1 MNRAASRS
9 GGGSGLSRD
18 AVVATAAALA
28 DARGLRH
35 VTLSAVAREAGVR
48 TPSLY
53 SHIRG
58 TDDLRTGLTVLALTE
73 LADRADRALAGRARR
88 EALVA
93 LAEVYRDYARE
104 HPGRFE
110 AAGALDLPVTAE
122 LEAAGARV
130 AEQSTAVLRGYPVP
144 EGERTHAV
152 RFVAS
157 VLRGFV
163 QLEAG
168 RAFEHRD
175 PPSEES
181 WSRALDALDGALRDW
196 RREPD

>member
-1 MNRAASRS
+1 VTGAAARPAARP
-9 GGGSGLSRD
+9 GLSRD

-28 DARGLRH
+28 DAHGLRH

-53 SHIRG
+53 SHIQG
-58 TDDLRTGLTVLALTE
+58 TDDLRAGLATLALTE
-73 LADRADRALAGRARR
+73 LADRGDRALAGRSGRD
-88 EALVA
+88 ALEA
-93 LAEVYRDYARE
+93 LAEVHRGYARE

-110 AAGALDLPVTAE
+110 AAGALDVPLTAA

-130 AEQSTAVLRGYPVP
+130 ADHSVAVLRGYPIP
-144 EGERTHAV
+144 EDERIHAV
-152 RFVAS
+152 RFLAS

-168 RAFEHRD
+168 GAFEHRD
-175 PPSEES
+175 PPSGES
-181 WSRALDALDGALRDW
+181 WARALTALDATLRHW
-196 RREPD
+196 PPAR